1 MSKIEW
7 TQINSLDELLNLNKV
22 YVLLFKHSPRCIVSR
37 IFLSRFELG
46 FDKKIN
52 ISKFIFI
59 DVLKKRPLSN
69 EIAKVYSIY
78 HESPQIILLKDN
90 NVLFHTSHSDISFSD
105 LKNYVF

>member
-37 IFLSRFELG
+37 ISLSRFELG

-59 DVLKKRPLSN
+59 DVLKKRLLSN
-69 EIAKVYSIY
+69 EIAKVYSIH

-90 NVLFHTSHSDISFSD
+90 NVLFHTSHSDISFSS
-105 LKNYVF
+105 LKNYLF

>member
-7 TQINSLDELLNLNKV
+7 TQINSLDELLNLNKD

-37 IFLSRFELG
+37 ISLLRFELG

-105 LKNYVF
+105 LENYVF

>member
-7 TQINSLDELLNLNKV
+7 TQINSYDELLNLNKD
-22 YVLLFKHSPRCIVSR
+22 YVLLFKHSTRCIVSR
-37 IFLSRFELG
+37 ISLSRFELG

-59 DVLKKRPLSN
+59 DVLKKRLLSN
-69 EIAKVYSIY
+69 EIAKVYSIH

-90 NVLFHTSHSDISFSD
+90 NVLFHTSHSDISFSS
-105 LKNYVF
+105 LKNYLF